1 MLILEEHKVFR
12 LGNPSLVITPPRN
25 WLKYYG
31 IGAGAIVEITRNGDL
46 TIFSTTKRK

>member
-12 LGNPSLVITPPRN
+12 VGNPSLVITLPRN
-25 WLKYYG
+25 WLKYHR
-31 IGAGAIVEITRNGDL
+31 IGAGDTVEITRNGDL